1 MKLLCA
7 AGLAIAIAIGSTVFA
22 QSAPNPSEIGPFI
35 NELNQKSNPP
45 SGGDIE
51 KAGQEQNKQFDK
63 SMSRNEETKKKF
75 ETPDKMLKSGNDLF
89 KKLKD
94 FNEMNEAFDKL
105 SQQDGPWD
113 PDYTPPGSPEVP
125 TSCPPKGECGPCYE
139 KAYGDLTAVRIRF
152 EKLRVLYGTTNAWV
166 TKALS
171 FGDGASGVS
180 GYAALAW
187 QTERRKIEQSVKSLE
202 GSYDAKYVE
211 LIGMIKEALDEIGG
225 CEAQFHNNPDWYN
238 RFGYMFHTFMA
249 DRYRR

>member
-7 AGLAIAIAIGSTVFA
+7 TVLAIAMAISVTALA
-22 QSAPNPSEIGPFI
+22 QSGPNPSGIGSFI

-45 SGGDIE
+45 SKGDIE
-51 KAGQEQNKQFDK
+51 KGGQEQNKQFDK
-63 SMSRNEETKKKF
+63 SISRNEETKKKF
-75 ETPDKMLKSGNDLF
+75 DTPDKMLKDGNDLF

-139 KAYGDLTAVRIRF
+139 KAYGDLTAVRIRL
-152 EKLRVLYGTTNAWV
+152 EKLRVLYGSTNAWV
-166 TKALS
+166 TKALA

-187 QTERRKIEQSVKSLE
+187 QTERRKIEQSVKRLERNYDSKYAELMTVLQDSLN
-202 GSYDAKYVE
+202 
-211 LIGMIKEALDEIGG
+211 EIGD
-225 CEAQFHNNPDWYN
+225 CEARFHDNPDWYN